1 MNVHRLLIPLLLPLL
16 ISGCGVLSFFNK
28 EPEVKPVEIQTK
40 AVEKTP
46 LKLAMPEPFKSRDVK
61 FIIITPENAER
72 IFSELKAN
80 GDDMVLFGLTDN
92 GYENLALTIA
102 EVRNLLSQQ
111 RSIIIKY
118 KDYYEPE
125 KKPDT
130 TK

>member
-1 MNVHRLLIPLLLPLL
+1 
-16 ISGCGVLSFFNK
+16 
-28 EPEVKPVEIQTK
+28 
-40 AVEKTP
+40 
-46 LKLAMPEPFKSRDVK
+46 MPEPFKSRDVK